1 MSRVKLTKSDSK
13 NLKDYVSV
21 SKRKITL
28 DIGVFATAYL
38 GTLRRVVEF
47 RKKKSFFFLLKNCN
61 VFAIFCVAHQMN
73 AARCTKNG
81 KISTVTNI
89 CYELYHH

>member
-38 GTLRRVVEF
+38 GVQE
-47 RKKKSFFFLLKNCN
+47 KKSFFFFGKIVCN

>member
-38 GTLRRVVEF
+38 GILRSSE
-47 RKKKSFFFLLKNCN
+47 KKILFFSFEKLYVMFLLYFVWRIK
-61 VFAIFCVAHQMN
+61 
-73 AARCTKNG
+73 
-81 KISTVTNI
+81 
-89 CYELYHH
+89 

>member
-38 GTLRRVVEF
+38 GILRSSE
-47 RKKKSFFFLLKNCN
+47 KKILFFLLKNCN

>member
-38 GTLRRVVEF
+38 GILRRVVEF
-47 RKKKSFFFLLKNCN
+47 RKKILFFSFEKLYVMFLLYFVWRIK
-61 VFAIFCVAHQMN
+61 
-73 AARCTKNG
+73 
-81 KISTVTNI
+81 
-89 CYELYHH
+89 

>member
-38 GTLRRVVEF
+38 GILRSSE
-47 RKKKSFFFLLKNCN
+47 KKNPFFSFEKLYVMFLLYFVWRIK
-61 VFAIFCVAHQMN
+61 
-73 AARCTKNG
+73 
-81 KISTVTNI
+81 
-89 CYELYHH
+89 